1 MEKASVIIIGG
12 GVVGLAVAAE
22 LSDSFDDI
30 FVVEALPRPGMATSS
45 RNSGVIHS
53 GLYYPTGS
61 HKARSCL
68 EGNRLLFEFCERHQV
83 PHRRTGKTVV
93 ANSPEDEARIE
104 ALLAQGRENGVEGLE
119 RLSRAAL
126 FRREPHIR
134 ALSGLWVPG
143 TGLVDPEGL
152 LQALGAKATRN
163 GTHIAT
169 GARVEAVEPGPRAI
183 RVKAGPAGDLEARA
197 LVNSAGLFADEVAAL
212 CGNDGYTIYPCRGE
226 YWEVA
231 PPLVGKVSGLIY
243 PAPETAVHALG
254 VHLTRTLAGTLLAG
268 PNARYVESKTD
279 YEADWEPRENFC
291 RRVRQLLPEVEP
303 ADLKRAYSGIR
314 PRLTAPG
321 DARFADFAVERD
333 AAHPNIIHLVGIE
346 SPGLTAALS
355 LAREVAAMTRETL
368 A

>member
-1 MEKASVIIIGG
+1 MEQASVIIVGG

-22 LSDSFDDI
+22 LSDSLDDI
-30 FVVEALPRPGMATSS
+30 FVVEALPRPGMAASS

-61 HKARSCL
+61 RKARSCV
-68 EGNRLLFEFCERHQV
+68 EGNRLLFEFCESHQV
-83 PHRRTGKTVV
+83 PHRRTGKTVA
-93 ANSPEDEARIE
+93 ANSPEDETRIE

-126 FRREPHIR
+126 RRREPHIR
-134 ALSGLWVPG
+134 ALSGLWAPG

-152 LQALGAKATRN
+152 VRALGAKAARN

-183 RVKAGPAGDLEARA
+183 RVKAGPAGELEARV
-197 LVNSAGLFADEVAAL
+197 LVNAAGLFADEVAAL

-231 PPLVGKVSGLIY
+231 PPLAEKVSGLVY
-243 PAPETAVHALG
+243 PAPDAAVHALG

-279 YEADWEPRENFC
+279 YEGGWEPRESFC
-291 RRVRQLLPEVEP
+291 RHVQLLLPGIEP

-314 PRLTAPG
+314 PKLTAPG
-321 DARFADFAVERD
+321 EARFADFVVERD
-333 AAHPNIIHLVGIE
+333 AQHTNIIHLMGIE

-355 LAREVAAMTRETL
+355 LAREVAAMARETL